1 MKVTVMVGGGF
12 VLSKSNTKRI
22 MISLPQHL
30 LQEVDGVIQ
39 KEKSNRSEFI
49 RQAMHLYLKE
59 RKKRT
64 IRETMQKGYME
75 MAKINLKMASE
86 AFGAE
91 EEADHTLVRLVSGV
105 WPVIVKRGDVFFADL
120 SPVVGSEQGGVRP
133 VLVIQNDI
141 GNRFSPTVIVAA
153 ITAQI
158 QKAKLPTHVEID
170 AKTYGFDRDSVILLE
185 QIRTIDKQRLTD
197 KITHLD
203 DEMMDRV
210 HESLQI
216 SLGLIDF

>member
-1 MKVTVMVGGGF
+1 MEVTVMVGGGF

-22 MISLPQHL
+22 MISLPHHL
-30 LQEVDGVIQ
+30 LQEVDGVIE

-105 WPVIVKRGDVFFADL
+105 
-120 SPVVGSEQGGVRP
+120 
-133 VLVIQNDI
+133 
-141 GNRFSPTVIVAA
+141 
-153 ITAQI
+153 
-158 QKAKLPTHVEID
+158 
-170 AKTYGFDRDSVILLE
+170 
-185 QIRTIDKQRLTD
+185 
-197 KITHLD
+197 
-203 DEMMDRV
+203 
-210 HESLQI
+210 
-216 SLGLIDF
+216 